1 MKEIRISLYPSA
13 WFTMEGRV
21 RAEDWRSYIAGA
33 ENKVNIILQAFT
45 ILVNLLHPKLS
56 LFISDLFSFILFL
69 SVLFKWHFLNSL
81 ELKIV
86 LRRVTDDTKCGD
98 TTSLSKMDFSHT

>member
-1 MKEIRISLYPSA
+1 
-13 WFTMEGRV
+13 MEGRV

-45 ILVNLLHPKLS
+45 ILVNLFHPKLS
-56 LFISDLFSFILFL
+56 LFISDLFSFIFFL
-69 SVLFKWHFLNSL
+69 SVFFNWHFVDSF

-86 LRRVTDDTKCGD
+86 
-98 TTSLSKMDFSHT
+98 

>member
-21 RAEDWRSYIAGA
+21 RAEDWKSYIAGA

-45 ILVNLLHPKLS
+45 ILVNLLHP
-56 LFISDLFSFILFL
+56 
-69 SVLFKWHFLNSL
+69 
-81 ELKIV
+81 
-86 LRRVTDDTKCGD
+86 
-98 TTSLSKMDFSHT
+98 